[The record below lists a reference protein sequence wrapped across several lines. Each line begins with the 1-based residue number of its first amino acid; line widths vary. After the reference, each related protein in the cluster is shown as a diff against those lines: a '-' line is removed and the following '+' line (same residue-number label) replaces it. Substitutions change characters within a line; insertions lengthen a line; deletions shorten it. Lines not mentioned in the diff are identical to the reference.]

1 MPNPND
7 DNLQLLQEQLDFF
20 QREYII
26 TADPGRKFEL
36 KKRIE
41 EVKKQIQE
49 FEDIASSS
57 QAANK
62 FRNINLTGSQRK
74 QFREAI
80 IDAFPSVTQLE
91 IMLSEELD
99 WQLAQI
105 AGGSNYEEIVFNLI
119 KWAESRAE
127 VSNLLE
133 AAKRANPG
141 NQKLNDFYLSI
152 INF

>member
-1 MPNPND
+1 MSNLND

-26 TADPGRKFEL
+26 SADPGRKFEL

-49 FEDIASSS
+49 FEDIATSP
-57 QAANK
+57 QVANK
-62 FRNINLTGSQRK
+62 FRNINLTGTQRK

-99 WQLAQI
+99 WRLAKI

-119 KWAESRAE
+119 KWAESYNE
-127 VSNLLE
+127 VGNLLK
-133 AAKRANPG
+133 AAKSANPG
-141 NQKLNDFYLSI
+141 NQNLHHFYLSI
-152 INF
+152 MNS